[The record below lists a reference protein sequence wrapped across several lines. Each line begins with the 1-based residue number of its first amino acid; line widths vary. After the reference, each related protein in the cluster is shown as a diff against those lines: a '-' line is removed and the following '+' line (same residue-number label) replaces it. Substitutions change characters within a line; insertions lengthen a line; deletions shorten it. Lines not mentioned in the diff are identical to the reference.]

1 MSFKIRIELFK
12 ELEIT
17 SLDFES
23 NAATQILSRFDQID
37 WMQQVVWGYMEEHH
51 GDFPFFQ
58 IEHIQTGRK
67 FGGLFVV
74 YSRNQYNFNA
84 HAELYQKQQKSHF
97 FGLFKSEVMP
107 SFDNDDVPFAVFRDC
122 LENFLR
128 GNDSEIERLMKT
140 VYPVY
145 TSTGFFDR

>member
-51 GDFPFFQ
+51 GDFPFFKLS
-58 IEHIQTGRK
+58 ISKLGVSSADYLWFIVAINITLMHMLNSIKNNKNRIFLVYLNLKRCPVLITMTFLLRYFGIVWKVFYVAMIRK
-67 FGGLFVV
+67 SSV
-74 YSRNQYNFNA
+74 
-84 HAELYQKQQKSHF
+84 
-97 FGLFKSEVMP
+97 
-107 SFDNDDVPFAVFRDC
+107 
-122 LENFLR
+122 
-128 GNDSEIERLMKT
+128 
-140 VYPVY
+140 
-145 TSTGFFDR
+145 